1 MLARV
6 SRWLVA
12 SMLGLAPA
20 VLGAQ
25 GMAVSPGTPVRVTLT
40 GPDNVTLRGWIES
53 VRADTLNLLGL
64 VPTGSG
70 ASSDRRRSVQW
81 QVLIGEVDSLEVRQ
95 GVYGHPVRGALY
107 GTLAGMATGAAVGFA
122 SGSDANSS
130 GHTKA
135 VVCGT
140 AFGALGAAVG
150 GWIGSRIRY
159 EKWVSVRPSLLRI
172 EPAPQQPGVIVSLTI
187 SK

>member
-1 MLARV
+1 MLARAT
-6 SRWLVA
+6 RWLVA
-12 SMLGLAPA
+12 SMLGFAPMA
-20 VLGAQ
+20 LNAQ
-25 GMAVSPGTPVRVTLT
+25 GMVVSPGTPARVTLT
-40 GPDNVTLRGWIES
+40 GPDHVTLRGWVES
-53 VRADTLNLLGL
+53 LRADTLNLVGL

-70 ASSDRRRSVQW
+70 TTSGRRRSVQW
-81 QVLIGEVDSLEVRQ
+81 QLLIGEVDSLEVRQ

-107 GTLAGMATGAAVGFA
+107 GTLAGVATGAMVGFA
-122 SGSDANSS
+122 GGSDANMS

-140 AFGALGAAVG
+140 AFGALGAALG

-172 EPAPQQPGVIVSLTI
+172 ESAPEHPGVMVSLSI